1 MPYTFE
7 KRGPRGTGRG
17 GQTAPG
23 GTLLLLAL
31 EPRRADP
38 QRQTEREGKGMEHK
52 APEYCRHP
60 ERRNCRQCPDSEQPP
75 RFDGLCKWLRLA
87 WDQQREAD
95 PQREP
100 GQAPR

>member
-1 MPYTFE
+1 
-7 KRGPRGTGRG
+7 
-17 GQTAPG
+17 
-23 GTLLLLAL
+23 
-31 EPRRADP
+31 
-38 QRQTEREGKGMEHK
+38 MEHK